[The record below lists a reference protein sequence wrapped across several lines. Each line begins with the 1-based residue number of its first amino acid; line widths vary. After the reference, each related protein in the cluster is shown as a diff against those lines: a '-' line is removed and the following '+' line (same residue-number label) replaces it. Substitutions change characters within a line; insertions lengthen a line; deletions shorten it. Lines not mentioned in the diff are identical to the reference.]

1 MLSSTLSL
9 LSTVTPYTAGYD
21 EEVEECGVEV
31 CNSL

>member
-1 MLSSTLSL
+1 VLSSTLSL